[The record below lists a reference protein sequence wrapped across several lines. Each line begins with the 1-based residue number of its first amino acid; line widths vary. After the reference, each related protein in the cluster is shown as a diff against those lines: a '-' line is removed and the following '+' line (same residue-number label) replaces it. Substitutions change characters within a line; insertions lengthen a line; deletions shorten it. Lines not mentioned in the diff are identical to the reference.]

1 MNTRAF
7 TLALIISLFAMF
19 MVYTYIEDQQTA
31 IIKQYGK
38 KITVVVAKVNIK
50 ELELID
56 DSKISVKTIPQSF
69 AAPGHFK
76 KMDQLENTIAT
87 TPILKGEQITK
98 PRITFPGQKT
108 GLARQV
114 SMGKRAIA
122 ITITEKQ
129 AVSKLIKPGDRVDI
143 LAAIDYTSGQKD
155 QQKVFTVLQDILVLS
170 TGKNMTN
177 SIPLIGVKT
186 PRVIRKMNLS
196 TYNQYNTVTLELDP
210 YQVQKIVH
218 LLSFA
223 GIPPYLSLRN
233 SSDNKIVRIKS
244 TRIFDL
250 LGEDSSEAKSFF
262 QSQKN
267 KAAGGR

>member
-7 TLALIISLFAMF
+7 TLALIISAFAMM
-19 MVYTYIEDQQTA
+19 MVYTYIEDQQSV
-31 IIKQYGK
+31 IIKKYGK
-38 KITVVVAKVNIK
+38 KITVVVAKVDIK

-56 DSKISVKTIPQSF
+56 DSKILVKTIPKSF
-69 AAPGHFK
+69 ASPGHFK
-76 KMDQLENTIAT
+76 KMSELENTIAT

-129 AVSKLIKPGDRVDI
+129 AVSKLIKPGDRVDV
-143 LAAIDYTSGQKD
+143 LAAIDYSSGRKDLQK
-155 QQKVFTVLQDILVLS
+155 TMTLLQDVLVLS
-170 TGKNMTN
+170 TGMNMTN

-196 TYNQYNTVTLELDP
+196 TYSQYNTVTLELDP
-210 YQVQKIVH
+210 HQVQKMVF
-218 LLSFA
+218 LLNFS

-233 SSDNKIVRIKS
+233 SNDTKIMRRKS

-250 LGEDSSEAKSFF
+250 LGDDSSEAKSFF
-262 QSQKN
+262 SEQN
-267 KAAGGR
+267 KAKGGR

>member
-7 TLALIISLFAMF
+7 TLALIISAFAMM
-19 MVYTYIEDQQTA
+19 MVYTYIEDQQSS
-31 IIKQYGK
+31 IIKKYGK

-76 KMDQLENTIAT
+76 EMKQLENTIAT

-143 LAAIDYTSGQKD
+143 LAAIDYSSGRKELQK
-155 QQKVFTVLQDILVLS
+155 TMTILQDILVLS
-170 TGKNMTN
+170 TGMNMTN
-177 SIPLIGVKT
+177 SIPLIGIKT

-210 YQVQKIVH
+210 YQVQKIVF
-218 LLSFA
+218 LLTFS

-233 SSDNKIVRIKS
+233 SSDNKIIRIKS

-250 LGEDSSEAKSFF
+250 LGDDGPEAKAFF
-262 QSQKN
+262 SDQNKQK
-267 KAAGGR
+267 GGR